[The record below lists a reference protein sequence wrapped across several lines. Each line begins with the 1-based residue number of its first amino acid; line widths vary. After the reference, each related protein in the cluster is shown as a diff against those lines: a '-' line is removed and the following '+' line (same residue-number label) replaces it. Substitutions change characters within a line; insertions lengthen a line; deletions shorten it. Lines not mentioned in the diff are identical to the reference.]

1 MAMNSQEKLITPQC
15 PPVDKPHCHEAMEVN
30 RMARELGFEP
40 ATYGLE
46 GRCSI
51 QLSYSRIIYLGYSR
65 GRFRQVESKVSRST
79 GFRNDLAERELS
91 GFSSWIANSMTDS
104 EKQTQPDEI
113 PQTSKLATASM
124 IMGFIGIPLIGSL
137 TGHYALLKINRSK
150 GAMKG
155 KKFALT
161 GIFLGYLNVLLIL
174 LLIVLVK
181 YFIEAWS
188 RLPF

>member
-1 MAMNSQEKLITPQC
+1 
-15 PPVDKPHCHEAMEVN
+15 
-30 RMARELGFEP
+30 MARELGFEP
-40 ATYGLE
+40 RTYGLE

-51 QLSYSRIIYLGYSR
+51 QLSYSRIFDQGYSR
-65 GRFRQVESKVSRST
+65 GRFRQVESKASRST

-91 GFSSWIANSMTDS
+91 GFSSWLANFMTDS

-124 IMGFIGIPLIGSL
+124 IMGFLGIPLIGSL
-137 TGHYALLKINRSK
+137 AGHYALLKINRSK

-174 LLIVLVK
+174 LLIILVK
-181 YFIEAWS
+181 YLIDAWS
-188 RLPF
+188 RSPF